1 METSISKAL
10 KDTRRKLALIAILSR
25 LSEYVSENIFA
36 KLVAIEK
43 NSNAIKSQS
52 INEAENYL
60 LECEKR
66 ISESRSYDDEDQV
79 NIESVFNDQYFS
91 AVAVFKVVDFEN
103 IKYDDFCINFLLQLT
118 LLSQQ
123 ELQVFLCLFQL
134 FLQLT
139 LLEQLIF

>member
-10 KDTRRKLALIAILSR
+10 KDARRKLAVIAILYR

-36 KLVAIEK
+36 KLVDIEK
-43 NSNAIKSQS
+43 NRNAIKSQS

-60 LECEKR
+60 LECER
-66 ISESRSYDDEDQV
+66 TISESRSHDDEDQV

-103 IKYDDFCINFLLQLT
+103 IKYDDFCSNFKLLMAYVAVMNYYNY
-118 LLSQQ
+118 S
-123 ELQVFLCLFQL
+123 VK
-134 FLQLT
+134 
-139 LLEQLIF
+139 

>member
-43 NSNAIKSQS
+43 NSNTIKSQS
-52 INEAENYL
+52 IDEAENYL

-103 IKYDDFCINFLLQLT
+103 IKYDDFCSNFKLLMAYVAVMNYYNY
-118 LLSQQ
+118 S
-123 ELQVFLCLFQL
+123 VK
-134 FLQLT
+134 
-139 LLEQLIF
+139 

>member
-10 KDTRRKLALIAILSR
+10 KDARRKLALIAILSR

-43 NSNAIKSQS
+43 NRNAIKGQS

-60 LECEKR
+60 LECER
-66 ISESRSYDDEDQV
+66 TISASRSHDDEDQV
-79 NIESVFNDQYFS
+79 NIESVFADQYFS

-103 IKYDDFCINFLLQLT
+103 IKYDDFCSNFKLLMAYVAVMNYYNY
-118 LLSQQ
+118 SAK
-123 ELQVFLCLFQL
+123 
-134 FLQLT
+134 
-139 LLEQLIF
+139 

>member
-10 KDTRRKLALIAILSR
+10 KDARRKLAVIAILSR

-36 KLVAIEK
+36 KLVTKEK
-43 NSNAIKSQS
+43 NRNAIKSQS

-60 LECEKR
+60 LECER
-66 ISESRSYDDEDQV
+66 TISESRSHDDEDQV

-103 IKYDDFCINFLLQLT
+103 IKYDDFCSTFKLLMAYVAVT
-118 LLSQQ
+118 NYYNYSAK
-123 ELQVFLCLFQL
+123 
-134 FLQLT
+134 
-139 LLEQLIF
+139 

>member
-10 KDTRRKLALIAILSR
+10 KDARRKLALIAILSR

-103 IKYDDFCINFLLQLT
+103 IKYDDFCSNFKLLMAYVAVMNYYNY
-118 LLSQQ
+118 S
-123 ELQVFLCLFQL
+123 VK
-134 FLQLT
+134 
-139 LLEQLIF
+139 

>member
-10 KDTRRKLALIAILSR
+10 KDARRKLAVIAILSR

-43 NSNAIKSQS
+43 NRNAIKSQS

-60 LECEKR
+60 LECER
-66 ISESRSYDDEDQV
+66 TISESRSHDDEDQV

-103 IKYDDFCINFLLQLT
+103 IKYDDFCSNFKLLMAYVAVMNYYGY
-118 LLSQQ
+118 S
-123 ELQVFLCLFQL
+123 VK
-134 FLQLT
+134 
-139 LLEQLIF
+139 

>member
-10 KDTRRKLALIAILSR
+10 KDARRKLALIAILSR

-43 NSNAIKSQS
+43 NRNAIKSQS

-60 LECEKR
+60 LECER
-66 ISESRSYDDEDQV
+66 TISESRSHDDEDQV

-103 IKYDDFCINFLLQLT
+103 IKYDDFCSNFKLLMAYVAVMNYYNY
-118 LLSQQ
+118 SAK
-123 ELQVFLCLFQL
+123 
-134 FLQLT
+134 
-139 LLEQLIF
+139 

>member
-10 KDTRRKLALIAILSR
+10 KDARRKLAVIAILSR

-43 NSNAIKSQS
+43 NRNAIKSQS

-60 LECEKR
+60 LECER
-66 ISESRSYDDEDQV
+66 TISESRSHDDEDQV

-103 IKYDDFCINFLLQLT
+103 IKYDDFCSNFKLLMAYVAVMNYYNY
-118 LLSQQ
+118 SAK
-123 ELQVFLCLFQL
+123 
-134 FLQLT
+134 
-139 LLEQLIF
+139 

>member
-10 KDTRRKLALIAILSR
+10 KDARRKLAVIAILSR

-43 NSNAIKSQS
+43 NRNAIKSQS

-60 LECEKR
+60 LECER
-66 ISESRSYDDEDQV
+66 TISESRSHDDEDQV

-103 IKYDDFCINFLLQLT
+103 IKYDDFCSNFKLLMAYVAVMNYYNY
-118 LLSQQ
+118 S
-123 ELQVFLCLFQL
+123 V
-134 FLQLT
+134 
-139 LLEQLIF
+139 

>member
-1 METSISKAL
+1 METSTSKAL
-10 KDTRRKLALIAILSR
+10 KDARRKLAVIAILSR

-43 NSNAIKSQS
+43 NRNAIKSQS

-60 LECEKR
+60 LECER
-66 ISESRSYDDEDQV
+66 TISESRSHDDEDQV

-103 IKYDDFCINFLLQLT
+103 IKYDDFCSNFKLLMAYVAVMNYYNY
-118 LLSQQ
+118 SAK
-123 ELQVFLCLFQL
+123 
-134 FLQLT
+134 
-139 LLEQLIF
+139 

>member
-43 NSNAIKSQS
+43 NRNAIKSQS

-103 IKYDDFCINFLLQLT
+103 IKYDDFCSNFKLLMAYVAVMNYYNY
-118 LLSQQ
+118 S
-123 ELQVFLCLFQL
+123 VK
-134 FLQLT
+134 
-139 LLEQLIF
+139 

>member
-10 KDTRRKLALIAILSR
+10 KDARRKLAVIAILSR

-43 NSNAIKSQS
+43 NSNTIKSQS
-52 INEAENYL
+52 IDEAENYL

-103 IKYDDFCINFLLQLT
+103 IKYDDFCSNFKLLMAYVAVMNYYNY
-118 LLSQQ
+118 SAK
-123 ELQVFLCLFQL
+123 
-134 FLQLT
+134 
-139 LLEQLIF
+139 

>member
-1 METSISKAL
+1 M

-103 IKYDDFCINFLLQLT
+103 IKYDDFCSNFKLLMAYVAVMNYYNY
-118 LLSQQ
+118 SAK
-123 ELQVFLCLFQL
+123 
-134 FLQLT
+134 
-139 LLEQLIF
+139 

>member
-103 IKYDDFCINFLLQLT
+103 IKYDDFCSNFKLLMAYVAVMNYYNY
-118 LLSQQ
+118 S
-123 ELQVFLCLFQL
+123 VK
-134 FLQLT
+134 
-139 LLEQLIF
+139 

>member
-10 KDTRRKLALIAILSR
+10 KDTRRKLALIAVLSR

-43 NSNAIKSQS
+43 NSNTIKSQS
-52 INEAENYL
+52 IDEAENYL

-79 NIESVFNDQYFS
+79 NIESVFSNQYFS

-103 IKYDDFCINFLLQLT
+103 IKYDDFCSNFKLLMAYVAVMNYYNY
-118 LLSQQ
+118 SAK
-123 ELQVFLCLFQL
+123 
-134 FLQLT
+134 
-139 LLEQLIF
+139 